1 MIIFLNKNPMCWSS
15 RYCPIKRGAQNPIIV
30 YKVVTYIN
38 SSECRSLYTWFRYI
52 YKRVY
57 RYPGPLEIRE
67 SKDMY
72 GWEIHNGF
80 HSYETMGRALQEY
93 EDAITY
99 NYGEVA
105 LVECI
110 IPIGSIFYKNN
121 DYEIVSNGIIIGR
134 ILKTNVKLPSTWN
147 IIKLFIIILL
157 SCFILFKLFIS

>member
-1 MIIFLNKNPMCWSS
+1 MCWSS
-15 RYCPIKRGAQNPIIV
+15 RYCPIKRGAQNLIIV

-38 SSECRSLYTWFRYI
+38 SSECRSLYTYFNYI

-57 RYPGPLEIRE
+57 RYPGSLEIKE
-67 SKDMY
+67 SRDMY
-72 GWEIHNGF
+72 GWEIHRGF
-80 HSYETMGRALQEY
+80 HSYATMNRALREY
-93 EDAITY
+93 EDAIKY
-99 NYGEVA
+99 SYGKVA

-110 IPIGSIFYKNN
+110 IPIGSIFYKNM
-121 DYEIVSNGIIIGR
+121 DDEIVSNGIIIGR